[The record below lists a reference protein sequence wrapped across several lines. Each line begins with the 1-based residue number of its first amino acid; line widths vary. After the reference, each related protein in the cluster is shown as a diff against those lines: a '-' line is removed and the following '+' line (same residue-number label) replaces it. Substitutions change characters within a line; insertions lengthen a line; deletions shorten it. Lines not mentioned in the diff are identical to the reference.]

1 MKLAAL
7 IAFRARETGR
17 RPAASGRTVPGTSLA
32 LTLMVSL
39 SGLAGCGDEGPVAP
53 EPPDI
58 ESLVFAPELGV
69 DLSQMTILESGL
81 YIRDLV
87 TGEGARAGQQVGVRF
102 NYQGWLHDGTPVD
115 KGVYPA
121 NQFAP
126 GAYINP
132 FDGEVYYLIGSG
144 ETIAAWDIGLD
155 GMRAGG
161 TRQLVVPPRLA
172 FGGLGSPDGRVP
184 GNAVLVY
191 VFELLAVEP

>member
-7 IAFRARETGR
+7 IAVRARETGR
-17 RPAASGRTVPGTSLA
+17 RRGASGRTDPGTSVA

>member
-7 IAFRARETGR
+7 IAVRARETGR
-17 RPAASGRTVPGTSLA
+17 RRAASGRTDPGTSVA

>member
-17 RPAASGRTVPGTSLA
+17 RRAASGRIAPRTSLA
-32 LTLMVSL
+32 VTLMASL
-39 SGLAGCGDEGPVAP
+39 SGLAGCGDDGPVAP

-58 ESLVFAPELGV
+58 ESLVFAPELNV
-69 DLSQMTILESGL
+69 DLSRMTLMASGL

-126 GAYINP
+126 GAFISP
-132 FDGEVYYLIGSG
+132 FDGEVYYLVGSG
-144 ETIAAWDIGLD
+144 QTIAAWDLGLD